1 MSPFD
6 LVLLALGGAFI
17 VHYLLW
23 GKRMLD
29 RDMEREEAAV
39 QAWRE
44 SQ

>member
-1 MSPFD
+1 MTIT
-6 LVLLALGGAFI
+6 LALGCAFI

-39 QAWRE
+39 AAWRE